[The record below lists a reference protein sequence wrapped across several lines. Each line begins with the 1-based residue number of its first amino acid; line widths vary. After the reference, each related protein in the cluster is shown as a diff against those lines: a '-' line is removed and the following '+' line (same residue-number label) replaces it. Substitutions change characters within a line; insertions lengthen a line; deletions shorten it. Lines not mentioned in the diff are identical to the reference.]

1 MTPHEDG
8 VRLAKPAFAIQRML
22 FAPLAVIGRALGDRS
37 RYPRHRAA
45 PSRMEPSAPTQE
57 PDA

>member
-22 FAPLAVIGRALGDRS
+22 FARWL
-37 RYPRHRAA
+37 
-45 PSRMEPSAPTQE
+45 
-57 PDA
+57 

>member
-22 FAPLAVIGRALGDRS
+22 FAPLADRAGPRLAEPLSSAQHRS
-37 RYPRHRAA
+37 FADEA
-45 PSRMEPSAPTQE
+45 SCQLSEVVT
-57 PDA
+57 